1 MRIMFAVLFAIIVAV
16 TPLTVV
22 AKGVRVCRIIH
33 GHRICFIVT
42 GGSGITPPIFRR

>member
-1 MRIMFAVLFAIIVAV
+1 MKTALAVLLAVLMAV
-16 TPLTVV
+16 TPLTVA

-33 GHRICFIVT
+33 GHRVCFIVT